1 MNVRHP
7 KAFLFSYDDLLTFT
21 KEILNGALSGP
32 GKLLTTES
40 LFKMM
45 KNAFYFILIAL
56 FILKIFRYC
65 LGFLVM

>member
-21 KEILNGALSGP
+21 KEILKGALSGP

>member
-1 MNVRHP
+1 MNVRNP

-21 KEILNGALSGP
+21 KEILKGALSGP

>member
-21 KEILNGALSGP
+21 KEILKGALSGP

-40 LFKMM
+40 PFKMM